1 MKIEM
6 SGLANFT
13 LIGLIATCFVFS
25 GCGGSATAAEGT
37 VIAEF
42 EWDGKHQ
49 ITLEEMMQEIGELPD
64 YKQRK
69 YKDKSGLEEY
79 MTLMAESR
87 LILCLAKDRKLDED
101 EEILKKV
108 RDHLHKLMVDKITET
123 EVEDKLLLTEEDY
136 RLYYE
141 ANKEEYID
149 TENVELTCIALG
161 DEERAAEVFEQ
172 LKGGRDMDE
181 LATELSDHGELVG
194 PGSDDQNPGKTGKIR
209 RGAFPEGTEPFVDA
223 AFAAAIGELHDGVIK
238 ITVRGK
244 DYFIIFRKD
253 VHNEERQ
260 KTFDEEGV
268 RRNVERSAK
277 RQKRKELMAEWLAQ
291 LRDRAKIQIHSE
303 LVPDAPMEEEEAEE
317 EEVNEEDSQES
328 EEEQQDSGEDMT
340 PEEGSAS
347 PE

>member
-1 MKIEM
+1 MKCQM
-6 SGLANFT
+6 SRLARLM
-13 LIGLIATCFVFS
+13 LIGIVSICVMFN

-42 EWDGKHQ
+42 EWEGKQQ
-49 ITLEEMMQEIGELPD
+49 ITLEEMMQEIAELPE

-123 EVEDKLLLTEEDY
+123 EVDEKLVLTEEDY

-141 ANKEEYID
+141 SNKEDYVD
-149 TENVELTCIALG
+149 TENVELTCIAVG
-161 DEERAAEVFEQ
+161 DEERAAEVLEE
-172 LKGGRDMDE
+172 LKGGRDMVE
-181 LATELSDHGELVG
+181 LATELSDHDELVG
-194 PGSDDQNPGKTGKIR
+194 PGSNAQNPGQTGKIR

-223 AFAAAIGELHDGVIK
+223 AFEAPIGEIHDSVIK
-238 ITVRGK
+238 ITVRGQN
-244 DYFIIFRKD
+244 YFIVFRKD
-253 VHNEERQ
+253 KHTEERQ
-260 KTFDEEGV
+260 KTFDEDDV
-268 RRNVERSAK
+268 RRGVERAAERK
-277 RQKRKELMAEWLAQ
+277 KKKELMAQWLAE
-291 LRDRAKIQIHSE
+291 LRDRAKVNIHSD
-303 LVPDAPMEEEEAEE
+303 LIPDLPTEEEEAEE
-317 EEVNEEDSQES
+317 EKVEEEEETEPEENQQESDDIMVPNEEN
-328 EEEQQDSGEDMT
+328 T
-340 PEEGSAS
+340 S

>member
-13 LIGLIATCFVFS
+13 LIGFIATCFVFS

-223 AFAAAIGELHDGVIK
+223 AFAAAVGELHDGVIK

-303 LVPDAPMEEEEAEE
+303 LVPDTPVEEEEVEE

-328 EEEQQDSGEDMT
+328 EEDQQDSGEDMT

>member
-1 MKIEM
+1 MKT
-6 SGLANFT
+6 SKLANRMM
-13 LIGLIATCFVFS
+13 IGLIATCFVFS

-42 EWDGKHQ
+42 EWDGKQQ
-49 ITLEEMMQEIGELPD
+49 ITLEEMLEEISELPE

-108 RDHLHKLMVDKITET
+108 RDHLHKLMVDKITDT
-123 EVEDKLLLTEEDY
+123 EVTEKLVLTEEDY

-141 ANKEEYID
+141 ANTEDYVD
-149 TENVELTCIALG
+149 TENVELTSIALG
-161 DEERAAEVFEQ
+161 DEERATEVLEE
-172 LKGGRDMDE
+172 LKGGRDMIE

-194 PGSDDQNPGKTGKIR
+194 PGSDAQNPGKTGKIR
-209 RGAFPEGTEPFVDA
+209 RGTFPEGTEPFVDA
-223 AFAAAIGELHDGVIK
+223 AFAATVGELHDSVIK
-238 ITVRGK
+238 ITVRGNN
-244 DYFIIFRKD
+244 YFIIFRKD

-260 KTFDEEGV
+260 KTFDEEDV
-268 RRNVERSAK
+268 RRSVERAAK
-277 RQKRKELMAEWLAQ
+277 RQKRKELMAQWLSQ
-291 LRDRAKIQIHSE
+291 LRERAQVQIHRE
-303 LVPDAPMEEEEAEE
+303 HIPDMPEEEEEKAEQD
-317 EEVNEEDSQES
+317 EVNEEDSAEIEEGQSES
-328 EEEQQDSGEDMT
+328 NESMT
-340 PEEGSAS
+340 PKEESTS

>member
-1 MKIEM
+1 MKCQM
-6 SGLANFT
+6 SRLARLM
-13 LIGLIATCFVFS
+13 LIGIVSICVMFN

-42 EWDGKHQ
+42 EWEGKQQ
-49 ITLEEMMQEIGELPD
+49 ITLEEMMQEIAELPE

-123 EVEDKLLLTEEDY
+123 EVDEKLVLTEEDY

-141 ANKEEYID
+141 SNKEDYVD
-149 TENVELTCIALG
+149 TENVELTCIAVG
-161 DEERAAEVFEQ
+161 DEERAAEVLEE
-172 LKGGRDMDE
+172 LKGGRDMVE
-181 LATELSDHGELVG
+181 LATELSDHDELVG
-194 PGSDDQNPGKTGKIR
+194 PGSNAQNPGQTGKIR

-223 AFAAAIGELHDGVIK
+223 AFEAPIGEIHDSVIK
-238 ITVRGK
+238 ITVRGQN
-244 DYFIIFRKD
+244 YFIVFRKD
-253 VHNEERQ
+253 KHTEERQ
-260 KTFDEEGV
+260 KTFDEDDV
-268 RRNVERSAK
+268 RRGVERAAERK
-277 RQKRKELMAEWLAQ
+277 KKKELMAQWLAE
-291 LRDRAKIQIHSE
+291 LRDRAKVNIHSD
-303 LVPDAPMEEEEAEE
+303 LIPDLPTEEEEAEE
-317 EEVNEEDSQES
+317 EKVKEEEETEPEENQQESDDIMVPNEEN
-328 EEEQQDSGEDMT
+328 T
-340 PEEGSAS
+340 S